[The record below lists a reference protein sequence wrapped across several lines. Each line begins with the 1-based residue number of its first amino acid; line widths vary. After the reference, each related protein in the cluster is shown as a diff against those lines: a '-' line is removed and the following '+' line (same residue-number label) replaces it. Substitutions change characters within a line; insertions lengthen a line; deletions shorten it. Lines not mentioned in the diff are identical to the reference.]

1 MPGPDAAAAPPA
13 AAEAGAPPEPRV
25 GGLVWGPRGD
35 GDARPASSA
44 VRSVRAAAEA
54 AGSAPG
60 SVFWLDVL
68 WPDDAALEELADAF
82 DLDPNAIEDT
92 VAYGERPKATRHRGH
107 LFITAYAT
115 TIASG
120 ADTAPDSGPDA
131 GDAVAGAGTGG
142 PADTAERRESRR
154 RSAAARAAAD
164 RAFANWAGTSHAGP
178 RRRARRPAAV
188 PSRLHASRVSA
199 FVLPQ
204 GVITVRRDDRFD
216 IGAVMTRKG
225 GADAVADGP
234 YGLLHLILDAVVDG
248 HLDTA
253 EQLDDALEDI
263 EDGLFDERV
272 HDRHV
277 QRTNYRLRKELVH
290 FRRLVLP
297 MRDVVTMVIRHRGDH
312 GGDDWS
318 ERLRSDYSDLFD
330 HVLRVVEWSESLREL
345 VTTIFE
351 TNLSL
356 QDARL
361 NTVMKKL
368 TGWAA
373 IIAVPT
379 AVTGW
384 FGQNVPYPGSDAVSG
399 LIASTVSIVVL
410 AAVLFVVFRRKDW
423 I

>member
-1 MPGPDAAAAPPA
+1 
-13 AAEAGAPPEPRV
+13 
-25 GGLVWGPRGD
+25 
-35 GDARPASSA
+35 
-44 VRSVRAAAEA
+44 
-54 AGSAPG
+54 
-60 SVFWLDVL
+60 
-68 WPDDAALEELADAF
+68 
-82 DLDPNAIEDT
+82 
-92 VAYGERPKATRHRGH
+92 
-107 LFITAYAT
+107 
-115 TIASG
+115 
-120 ADTAPDSGPDA
+120 
-131 GDAVAGAGTGG
+131 
-142 PADTAERRESRR
+142 
-154 RSAAARAAAD
+154 ARAAAD
-164 RAFANWAGTSHAGP
+164 RAFANWAGTSHAGT
-178 RRRARRPAAV
+178 RRRRPERPGAV
-188 PSRLHASRVSA
+188 ASRLHASRVSI

-216 IGAVMTRKG
+216 IGAVMTRG
-225 GADAVADGP
+225 SRGADAVADGP
-234 YGLLHLILDAVVDG
+234 YGLVHVILDAVVDG

-272 HDRHV
+272 HDTHV

-297 MRDVVTMVIRHRGDH
+297 MRDVVGMVIRHRGDH
-312 GGDDWS
+312 DGDDWS

-330 HVLRVVEWSESLREL
+330 HVLRVVEWSDSLREL

-361 NTVMKKL
+361 NLVMKKL

-379 AVTGW
+379 AINGW
-384 FGQNVPYPGSDAVSG
+384 FGQNVPYPGADAG
-399 LIASTVSIVVL
+399 AGRIGSTDSIVVL
-410 AAVLFVVFRRKDW
+410 ASLLFVVCRRKDW